1 MDKISAYIKQLN
13 QELSPN
19 LFHFYSFYK
28 DPINSLGG
36 DDAHALNDFQDYGLI
51 KFFIGNGE
59 FLKLL
64 DLCLDDTDFL
74 NLIKNNRVILN
85 KLGMIVSYSNDLFN
99 LRISIND
106 LPGFYDVVNGEDDSN
121 LREKYGDYDYARIV
135 EFFKKHP
142 WIFELNTDFTNCD
155 PILLRKLNNFINNQ
169 LALKDKADFETEIDK
184 NVAFNRII
192 TDDYSKPES
201 CYLFNKNG
209 SDIESFRLLVCNKDF
224 LDVLEKHLI
233 GKVLSEEIFNNIICI
248 LRLSIDIVS
257 YYDIY
262 ALDVPWYQEMI
273 DNNIGKDRVSE
284 FDIYKCLCIIGR
296 LQKNSKKSKIIYLN

>member
-1 MDKISAYIKQLN
+1 MDKIRAYIKQLN

-19 LFHFYSFYK
+19 FFHFYSFYK
-28 DPINSLGG
+28 NPINSLGG
-36 DDAHALNDFQDYGLI
+36 DDAHTLNDFQNYGLI

-85 KLGMIVSYSNDLFN
+85 KLGMIVSYSNVLFN

-106 LPGFYDVVNGEDDSN
+106 LPRFYDVVNGEDDSS

-142 WIFELNTDFTNCD
+142 WAFELNTDFTNCD
-155 PILLRKLNNFINNQ
+155 SMLLRKLNNFINNK

-209 SDIESFRLLVCNKDF
+209 SDMESFRFLVCNKDF

-284 FDIYKCLCIIGR
+284 FDIYKCLRVIGR
-296 LQKNSKKSKIIYLN
+296 LQNNSKKSKIIYLN

>member
-1 MDKISAYIKQLN
+1 MDKIRAYIKQLN

-19 LFHFYSFYK
+19 FFHFYSFYK

-74 NLIKNNRVILN
+74 NLIKNNRVILK

-106 LPGFYDVVNGEDDSN
+106 LPRFYDVVNGEDDSS

-209 SDIESFRLLVCNKDF
+209 SDMESFRLLVCNKDF

-284 FDIYKCLCIIGR
+284 FDIYKCLCVIDR
-296 LQKNSKKSKIIYLN
+296 LQKNSKKPKIIYLN

>member
-1 MDKISAYIKQLN
+1 MDKIRAYIKQLN

-19 LFHFYSFYK
+19 FFHFYSFYK

-36 DDAHALNDFQDYGLI
+36 DDAHTLNDFQDYGLI

-85 KLGMIVSYSNDLFN
+85 KLGMIVSYSNVLFN

-106 LPGFYDVVNGEDDSN
+106 LPRFYDVVNGADDSS

-135 EFFKKHP
+135 EFFKNHP
-142 WIFELNTDFTNCD
+142 WTFELNTDFTNCD
-155 PILLRKLNNFINNQ
+155 PILSRKLNNFINNQ

-209 SDIESFRLLVCNKDF
+209 SDMESFRFLVCNKDF

-273 DNNIGKDRVSE
+273 DNNIGKDRVSA
-284 FDIYKCLCIIGR
+284 FDIYKCLCVIGR
-296 LQKNSKKSKIIYLN
+296 LQNNSKKSKIIYLN

>member
-1 MDKISAYIKQLN
+1 MDKIRAYIKQLN

-19 LFHFYSFYK
+19 FFHFYSFYK

-36 DDAHALNDFQDYGLI
+36 NDAHTLNDFQDYGLI

-85 KLGMIVSYSNDLFN
+85 KLGMIVSYSNVLFN

-106 LPGFYDVVNGEDDSN
+106 LPRFYDVVNGADDSS

-135 EFFKKHP
+135 EFFKNHP
-142 WIFELNTDFTNCD
+142 WAFELNTDFTNCD
-155 PILLRKLNNFINNQ
+155 PILSRKLNNFINNQ

-209 SDIESFRLLVCNKDF
+209 SDMESFRFLVCNKDF

-273 DNNIGKDRVSE
+273 DNNIGKDRVSA
-284 FDIYKCLCIIGR
+284 FDIYKCLCVIGR
-296 LQKNSKKSKIIYLN
+296 LQNNSKKSKIIYLN

>member
-1 MDKISAYIKQLN
+1 MDKIRAYIKQLN

-19 LFHFYSFYK
+19 FFHFYSFYK

-36 DDAHALNDFQDYGLI
+36 DDAHTLNDFQDYGLI

-85 KLGMIVSYSNDLFN
+85 KLGMIVSYSNVLFN

-106 LPGFYDVVNGEDDSN
+106 LPRFYDVVNGADDSS

-135 EFFKKHP
+135 EFFKNHP
-142 WIFELNTDFTNCD
+142 WAFELNTDFTNCD
-155 PILLRKLNNFINNQ
+155 PILSRKLNNFINNQ

-209 SDIESFRLLVCNKDF
+209 SDMESFRFLVCNKDF

-273 DNNIGKDRVSE
+273 DNNIGKDRVSA
-284 FDIYKCLCIIGR
+284 FDIYKCLCVIGR
-296 LQKNSKKSKIIYLN
+296 LQNNSKKSKIIYLN

>member
-1 MDKISAYIKQLN
+1 MDKIRAYIKQLN

-19 LFHFYSFYK
+19 FFHFYSFYK

-36 DDAHALNDFQDYGLI
+36 DDAHTLNDFQDYGLI

-85 KLGMIVSYSNDLFN
+85 KLGMIVSYSNVLFN

-106 LPGFYDVVNGEDDSN
+106 LPRFYDVVNGADDSS

-142 WIFELNTDFTNCD
+142 WAFELNADFTNCD

-184 NVAFNRII
+184 KVAFNRII

-209 SDIESFRLLVCNKDF
+209 SDMESFRLLVCNKDF

-273 DNNIGKDRVSE
+273 DNNIGKDRVSK
-284 FDIYKCLCIIGR
+284 FDIYKCLCVIGR
-296 LQKNSKKSKIIYLN
+296 LQNNSKKSKIIYLN